1 MVQSR
6 ITRRCFRL
14 PALVLMILLS
24 LSSITTTQAEE
35 IDVETRVALQLTLES
50 FIESKTQKNVYPFF
64 DPDTAEV
71 SKLKLRRLHPVIFR
85 KDDFYLMCA
94 DFMDTDGKD
103 VLIDYIVGKHGTK
116 FQIEQEII
124 GRRSWLTKALEKIF

>member
-14 PALVLMILLS
+14 PALVLMVLLS
-24 LSSITTTQAEE
+24 LASIATTQAEE
-35 IDVETRVALQLTLES
+35 IDVETRVALQLTLEN
-50 FIESKTQKNVYPFF
+50 FVESKTQKNVYSFF
-64 DPDTAEV
+64 NPDTAEV

-94 DFMDTDGKD
+94 DFIDADGKD
-103 VLIDYIVGKHGTK
+103 VLIDYIVGKHGTN

-124 GRRSWLTKALEKIF
+124 GRRSWLTKALEKVF